1 MSALIGLV
9 DGASFSIII
18 IAAPKLSKAFCK
30 HILNLKISLKVNF
43 FAFSF
48 KTGFQL
54 GWPFAIKG
62 LFRER
67 ESEPGVA

>member
-1 MSALIGLV
+1 MSAFIGLV

-18 IAAPKLSKAFCK
+18 VAPKLSKAFCK
-30 HILNLKISLKVNF
+30 ILSLKIPLKVNF
-43 FAFSF
+43 FPFSF

-62 LFRER
+62 LLRER
-67 ESEPGVA
+67 ESEPGAA